1 MFETVINPH
10 DKYTR
15 ELRKG
20 KGWSEPNMEN
30 IKRLMNRVTRTVP
43 EFSFKARTHGELP
56 TMCEAKVCYSGDRM
70 VGLATY
76 KFGRI
81 SRYFQVMN
89 QDAVDLLRAQLET
102 YGTLIS
108 QHAITTEA
116 QEIPNQANILYN
128 MENEVFGENDYL
140 AEVMK
145 KVPLSF
151 EAAQDALIAKGTASV
166 LLRHED
172 AMALIKQVAD
182 DYDLRNLTV
191 SFFKDMGEGHTGRA
205 TKTVGVSLPT
215 KMGMAINE
223 TTSLKHVVL
232 HELAHVIEHWT
243 HGDSGHGPI
252 FQATYQELL
261 NRYHDGVQLQDIN
274 SEEAQWARKEF

>member
-1 MFETVINPH
+1 MFSTIINPH

-20 KGWSEPNMEN
+20 QGWSEPNMEN
-30 IKRLMNRVTRTVP
+30 IRRLMHRVTKTVP
-43 EFSFKARTHGELP
+43 EFSFKAKTHGSLP
-56 TMCEAKVCYSGDRM
+56 TMSEAKICYSGERM
-70 VGLATY
+70 VGLAIY
-76 KFGRI
+76 RFGTI
-81 SRYFQVMN
+81 VRYFQVMN
-89 QDAVDLLRAQLET
+89 QDAVDLLRAQFES
-102 YGTLIS
+102 YGTLAS
-108 QHAITTEA
+108 QHVITEEA
-116 QEIPNQANILYN
+116 QEIPNQANILYE

-145 KVPLSF
+145 KVTLSF
-151 EAAQDALIAKGTASV
+151 SDAQDALTAKGTASK

-172 AMALIKQVAD
+172 AMALIQQVAD

-191 SFFKDMGEGHTGRA
+191 SFFQDMGEGHMGRA
-205 TKTVGVSLPT
+205 TKTVGSSLPT

-261 NRYHDGVQLQDIN
+261 NRYHDGVQLKDIN
-274 SEEAQWARKEF
+274 SEEAQRSRKDL